1 MSKNQVHTNMTSE
14 GVRMLPRIG
23 KHAPGRW
30 IFRAAMVSMVV
41 VLLAGCATLLW
52 QMQRDSLPG
61 HAQPAIPAIPADAGV
76 VGPPTLSAATVNA
89 IFTQVGSP
97 MAGTGATIEAVSRQY
112 HIDDAFALGVWYTE
126 TNDGEAG
133 VGSADRNPGS
143 IRGSPG
149 YPSAFDGYTIY
160 PSYTAAILNWF
171 SILSSRYI
179 SSGLTTVY
187 SIARPYVGTTSYP
200 LWAGKV
206 INLMYR
212 YRGIAPPPP
221 AIMPITTTP
230 APKPKPKPVPTVSP
244 VLLMQQHRLVS
255 VLPRATAALSV
266 RAHQGQTV
274 ESNRTTPARIL
285 AQPALATPSTP
296 AASAAFS
303 SAQSFM
309 LIFAGLLAALLIA
322 LYALRVGRSIPA
334 FASVGTNELDTGTY
348 STAVPDLSPV
358 DTGASLAT
366 VGSMFPRR
374 GSPLLEL
381 TPMPPISRQFAASLL
396 PESAAEVTTE
406 ELSPL
411 TLPAAPTRQIQ
422 GLPVRLPSRPPQTDA
437 LPRRVQLLP
446 ANSQPRVP
454 VPVVPER
461 SNGLLSRYGDK

>member
-1 MSKNQVHTNMTSE
+1 
-14 GVRMLPRIG
+14 MLPRRG

-30 IFRAAMVSMVV
+30 IFRAATVSMVV

-52 QMQRDSLPG
+52 QMQRGSLSG
-61 HAQPAIPAIPADAGV
+61 HAQLAQSEMPTDAGV

-89 IFTQVGSP
+89 IFAQVGSP
-97 MAGTGATIEAVSRQY
+97 MAGTGATVEAVSRQY

-171 SILSSRYI
+171 SILSGRYI

-221 AIMPITTTP
+221 AVTP
-230 APKPKPKPVPTVSP
+230 TPTPKPKPKPKPVPTVSP

-255 VLPRATAALSV
+255 VLPRASAAQSV
-266 RAHQGQTV
+266 RAQQGQAV
-274 ESNRTTPARIL
+274 ESYRTTPAHGL
-285 AQPALATPSTP
+285 TQPVPATPVTQS
-296 AASAAFS
+296 AFS
-303 SAQSFM
+303 SVQSFM

-322 LYALRVGRSIPA
+322 LYALRIGRGIPA
-334 FASVGTNELDTGTY
+334 LASTGTNELDTGTY
-348 STAVPDLSPV
+348 STAVPALPSA

-366 VGSMFPRR
+366 VGSVFPRR
-374 GSPLLEL
+374 AVPLLDL
-381 TPMPPISRQFAASLL
+381 TPMPPISKQYAASLL
-396 PESAAEVTTE
+396 PEPVTAVTTE
-406 ELSPL
+406 ELSLL
-411 TLPAAPTRQIQ
+411 TVPATPMQQFQRPPARLPS
-422 GLPVRLPSRPPQTDA
+422 LPSRPPQTDA
-437 LPRRVQLLP
+437 LPRRVQLLR
-446 ANSQPRVP
+446 ASSHPRIP
-454 VPVVPER
+454 VPAEAAPER
-461 SNGLLSRYGDK
+461 SGGLLSRYKEGNAP